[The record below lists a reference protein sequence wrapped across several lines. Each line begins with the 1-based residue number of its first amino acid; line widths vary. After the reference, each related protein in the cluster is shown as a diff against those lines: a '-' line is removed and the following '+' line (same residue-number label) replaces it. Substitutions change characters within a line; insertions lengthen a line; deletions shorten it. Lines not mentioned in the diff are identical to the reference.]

1 MFPTLDYDQL
11 DFELQELSG
20 LRLLKVDRAALI
32 ISFLLNVGREE
43 LTTINLTQRTGCM
56 ADEG

>member
-1 MFPTLDYDQL
+1 LDYDQL

-32 ISFLLNVGREE
+32 LSFLLNVGREE